1 MGANGDSGMTVEII
15 CGDAREALAR
25 FPDRH
30 FHCCVTSPLDEAR
43 TLRARIVQRPD
54 FSEQALSLSD
64 DRRSL
69 LALGWRSTQ
78 ASDLRVLAYAESEG
92 DVGLPCLDT
101 QVRAE
106 GRDDF
111 GCNEVGPLPAVEGA
125 SVSSGRAL
133 EVAAAAERRLEQID
147 GLRADLLDSDHLLI
161 LRVPVLAENAGRV
174 GGALDTDVT
183 IAINDSRKV
192 GEQQLIHICSIP
204 PSGGEVFN
212 GPGVVTAAYL
222 EREGRGSTPPGPPV
236 PCERG

>member
-1 MGANGDSGMTVEII
+1 MSEPRILQGDTRDVLRGLPERSV
-15 CGDAREALAR
+15 
-25 FPDRH
+25 
-30 FHCCVTSPLDEAR
+30 HCVVTSPLDEAR

-133 EVAAAAERRLEQID
+133 EVAVAAERRLEQID

-192 GEQQLIHICSIP
+192 GKQQLIHICSIP
-204 PSGGEVFN
+204 PSGGDVK
-212 GPGVVTAAYL
+212 GGDAI
-222 EREGRGSTPPGPPV
+222 
-236 PCERG
+236 

>member
-1 MGANGDSGMTVEII
+1 MSEPRILQGDTRDVLRGLPERSV
-15 CGDAREALAR
+15 
-25 FPDRH
+25 
-30 FHCCVTSPLDEAR
+30 HCVVTSPLDEAR

-133 EVAAAAERRLEQID
+133 EVAVAAERRLEQID

-204 PSGGEVFN
+204 PSGGDVK
-212 GPGVVTAAYL
+212 GGDAI
-222 EREGRGSTPPGPPV
+222 
-236 PCERG
+236 